1 MTKIL
6 NDPSKPHKIIIICN
20 YLSTNVVIVDTA
32 AGTKDN
38 FLIRIKPIAI

>member
-6 NDPSKPHKIIIICN
+6 NNSSKFRKIIIFCN

-32 AGTKDN
+32 AETKDN